1 MRKFVQYAVKIMILV
16 VILIICG
23 LIFWACSGE
32 KKPEK
37 TADVDYQIISDQ
49 EVPEEMRKL
58 IEERKEKEFR
68 LSFSDANNMYL
79 AVGYGRQETGGYSI
93 SVKEIYQA
101 GELLYIDTE
110 LHGPMPEE
118 TDDTADSTCSPW
130 IVVKLPLNDLTV
142 YFT

>member
-1 MRKFVQYAVKIMILV
+1 MRKFVHYAVKIMILV

-49 EVPEEMRKL
+49 EVPEEMQKL

-68 LSFSDANNMYL
+68 LSFSDGNNMYL
-79 AVGYGRQETGGYSI
+79 APG
-93 SVKEIYQA
+93 
-101 GELLYIDTE
+101 
-110 LHGPMPEE
+110 H
-118 TDDTADSTCSPW
+118 
-130 IVVKLPLNDLTV
+130 
-142 YFT
+142 